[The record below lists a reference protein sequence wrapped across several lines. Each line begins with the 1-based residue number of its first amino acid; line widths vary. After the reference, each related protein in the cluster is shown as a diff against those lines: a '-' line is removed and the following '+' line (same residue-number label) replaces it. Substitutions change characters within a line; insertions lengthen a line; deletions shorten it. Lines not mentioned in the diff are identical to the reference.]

1 MKGFSPRSFSL
12 FLFVLSETNLFMSS
26 SFQKLK
32 SSTMLSNRLNVAA
45 PMNCERALV
54 IFVVLSIGR
63 I

>member
-1 MKGFSPRSFSL
+1 
-12 FLFVLSETNLFMSS
+12 MSS